1 MTRHLRNLGNRLSVS
16 LPVDKEGYLGRE
28 CPDPNCEHY
37 FKIKPGTG
45 LKGLTLPCHCPY
57 CGYKGPMNHF
67 HSRSQIDY
75 AASVAKRKVHEAISH
90 DLEDM
95 ARDFNRRTQGGL
107 FSIKMKVESSSSPL
121 SHFTEKELETNVECG
136 NCTLQ
141 YSVYGVF
148 AFCPDCGQHNSLQ
161 ILDKNLELVGKILDL
176 SAGAEVALA
185 ERLIE
190 NALEDCVSA
199 FDGFG
204 REVCRV
210 YAKFSAN
217 PAKAEKISFQNLDSA
232 RQNVMDSF
240 AFNLADGLA
249 LEEWKAAVQCF
260 QKRHLVSHKMGVVD
274 DDYIQKSGDTQ
285 AVVGRKIS
293 IGAQEVRS
301 LVQILGKLARY
312 TSNKFPMMEK
322 NP

>member
-1 MTRHLRNLGNRLSVS
+1 MTRHLRNLGNRLTIS
-16 LPVDKEGYLGRE
+16 LPVNEEGYLGRE
-28 CPDPNCEHY
+28 CPNADCERY

-45 LKGLTLPCHCPY
+45 LKGLNLPCHCPY
-57 CGYKGPMNHF
+57 CGHKGPMNHF
-67 HSRSQIDY
+67 HTQSQIDY
-75 AASVAKRKVHEAISH
+75 AASVASRKVQEAISH

-95 ARDFNRRTQGGL
+95 ARDFNRRTQGSL
-107 FSIKMKVESSSSPL
+107 FSIKISVKASSSPL
-121 SHFTEKELETNVECG
+121 RHFTEQELETNVVCG

-161 ILDKNLELVGKILDL
+161 ILNKNLELVIKMLDL
-176 SAGAEVALA
+176 SVDAEVALA

-190 NALEDCVSA
+190 NALEDCVST

-210 YAKFSAN
+210 YSKTSAD

-232 RQNVMDSF
+232 RQNIKDVF
-240 AFNLADGLA
+240 AFDLADGLS
-249 LEEWKAAVQCF
+249 LNEWKAAVRCF
-260 QKRHLVSHKMGVVD
+260 QKRHLVSHKMGVAD
-274 DDYIQKSGDTQ
+274 DDYIHKSGDAQ

-293 IGAQEVRS
+293 IGAQEVRD
-301 LVQILGKLARY
+301 LVQILGKLTQYA
-312 TSNKFPMMEK
+312 SNKFR
-322 NP
+322 